1 MSKDKNNAL
10 GDNELEAVSGGVNE
24 ANAYY
29 NDLKNIQGFDDKFT
43 ESKAW
48 DCDLLLV
55 MQKKYSDDEI
65 ADLMKAYSNP
75 AEMFR

>member
-1 MSKDKNNAL
+1 MR
-10 GDNELEAVSGGVNE
+10 LESIAGGVNK

-29 NDLKNIQGFDDKFT
+29 NDLKNIHGFDDKFT

-48 DCDLLLV
+48 DYDLLLV

-65 ADLMKAYSNP
+65 AALMKAYSNP